1 MLSSTLSKPVI
12 ITTTARVKNLL
23 GDERQGFPGPRLRG
37 KYAVNG
43 TIR

>member
-12 ITTTARVKNLL
+12 NTTSALVKDLL
-23 GDERQGFPGPRLRG
+23 GDELQGFPGPRLRG
-37 KYAVNG
+37 KYAVNV